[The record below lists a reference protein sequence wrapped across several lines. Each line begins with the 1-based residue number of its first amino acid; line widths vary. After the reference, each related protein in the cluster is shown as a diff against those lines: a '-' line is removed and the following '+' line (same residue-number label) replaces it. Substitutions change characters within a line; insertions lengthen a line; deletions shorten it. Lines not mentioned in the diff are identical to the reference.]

1 MIRLQE
7 VSHQYVNGTQALK
20 NLNLEFGGQHFTALI
35 GPSGAGKSTL
45 MRVLNGLVRPSKG
58 RVWLEG
64 TEITNAGDRVVRL
77 ERRKIGMVF
86 QQFNLVKRLT
96 AFENVLIGRLGFM
109 DTLRSSLKAYSRTDR
124 QLAMQML
131 ERVGMADQAWQR
143 ADTLSGGQQQR
154 VGIARAL
161 AQQPKLILADEP
173 ISALDPKSSEQVMNL
188 LREIQRQDGIA
199 VLTNLHHL
207 DAVRDYAERV
217 VGLRA
222 GEVVFAVLGQGR
234 GGAMILL
241 DQGPGGRPALFNGA
255 REVIVALR
263 LQDVAPALARLDA
276 GLYDPP
282 PVRLRPRLR
291 RGFRRSLENSCPQ
304 SRGRLHCHPAA
315 AIGGC
320 DPPSSRRGGPP
331 SSSPAETR
339 RPLRNGARTRESG

>member
-1 MIRLQE
+1 LIRLQE
-7 VSHQYVNGTQALK
+7 VSHRYANGTQALK

-45 MRVLNGLVRPSKG
+45 MRVLNGLVRPSSG
-58 RVWLEG
+58 HVWLEG
-64 TEITNAGDRVVRL
+64 TEITKANDRVVRL

-86 QQFNLVKRLT
+86 QQFNLVKRLS
-96 AFENVLIGRLGFM
+96 ALENVLIGRLGFM
-109 DTLRSSLKAYSRTDR
+109 DTLRSSFKAYSRTDR

-188 LREIQRQDGIA
+188 LREIQQQDGIA

-222 GEVVFAVLGQGR
+222 GEVVFDGR
-234 GGAMILL
+234 ADQL
-241 DQGPGGRPALFNGA
+241 DTDAARALYYGENTESTEFSSIPTTL
-255 REVIVALR
+255 EVGIPIAAPVASLFAPNQFDLNRYTQDQAGFSSLR
-263 LQDVAPALARLDA
+263 IKK
-276 GLYDPP
+276 
-282 PVRLRPRLR
+282 
-291 RGFRRSLENSCPQ
+291 EW
-304 SRGRLHCHPAA
+304 
-315 AIGGC
+315 
-320 DPPSSRRGGPP
+320 
-331 SSSPAETR
+331 E
-339 RPLRNGARTRESG
+339 

>member
-1 MIRLQE
+1 
-7 VSHQYVNGTQALK
+7 
-20 NLNLEFGGQHFTALI
+20 
-35 GPSGAGKSTL
+35 

-222 GEVVFAVLGQGR
+222 GEVVFDGR
-234 GGAMILL
+234 A
-241 DQGPGGRPALFNGA
+241 DQ
-255 REVIVALR
+255 
-263 LQDVAPALARLDA
+263 LDA
-276 GLYDPP
+276 DAARALYYGENEPSEPLSDVQVPHSIP
-282 PVRLRPRLR
+282 TAPISAAISNAFGSNQFTINSQTHDPVR
-291 RGFRRSLENSCPQ
+291 F
-304 SRGRLHCHPAA
+304 
-315 AIGGC
+315 
-320 DPPSSRRGGPP
+320 SSVRIK
-331 SSSPAETR
+331 E
-339 RPLRNGARTRESG
+339 EWK

>member
-1 MIRLQE
+1 LIRLEQ
-7 VSHQYVNGTQALK
+7 VSHQYANGTLALQ

-45 MRVLNGLVRPSKG
+45 MRVLNGLVRPSHGK
-58 RVWLEG
+58 VWLEN
-64 TEITNAGDRVVRL
+64 TEITKANDSVVRL

-109 DTLRSSLKAYSRTDR
+109 SSLRSSFKAYSRTDR
-124 QLAMQML
+124 ELAMRLL

-173 ISALDPKSSEQVMNL
+173 ISALDPKSSEQIMNL
-188 LREIQRQDGIA
+188 LLEIQLQDQIA
-199 VLTNLHHL
+199 VLVNLHHL

-222 GEVVFAVLGQGR
+222 GQVVFDGHADQLDSDAARALYYGENDSTATSSDVINPER
-234 GGAMILL
+234 PVVAMPIS
-241 DQGPGGRPALFNGA
+241 
-255 REVIVALR
+255 V
-263 LQDVAPALARLDA
+263 
-276 GLYDPP
+276 
-282 PVRLRPRLR
+282 PV
-291 RGFRRSLENSCPQ
+291 SS
-304 SRGRLHCHPAA
+304 A
-315 AIGGC
+315 AITNQFTINSYTH
-320 DPPSSRRGGPP
+320 DPAGFSNSR
-331 SSSPAETR
+331 SKKEWK
-339 RPLRNGARTRESG
+339 

>member
-64 TEITNAGDRVVRL
+64 TEITNAGDGVVRL

-222 GEVVFAVLGQGR
+222 GEVVFDGR
-234 GGAMILL
+234 ADQL
-241 DQGPGGRPALFNGA
+241 DVDAARALYYGENQA
-255 REVIVALR
+255 SEPSSDIV
-263 LQDVAPALARLDA
+263 QIPHSIPTAPISAAISSALAPNQFDINP
-276 GLYDPP
+276 YMQDQVVFSS
-282 PVRLRPRLR
+282 VRIK
-291 RGFRRSLENSCPQ
+291 E
-304 SRGRLHCHPAA
+304 
-315 AIGGC
+315 
-320 DPPSSRRGGPP
+320 
-331 SSSPAETR
+331 EWK
-339 RPLRNGARTRESG
+339 

>member
-7 VSHQYVNGTQALK
+7 VSHQYANGTQALK

-188 LREIQRQDGIA
+188 LREIQQQDGIA

-222 GEVVFAVLGQGR
+222 GEVVFDGR
-234 GGAMILL
+234 ADQL
-241 DQGPGGRPALFNGA
+241 DTNAARALYYGENQA
-255 REVIVALR
+255 SEPSNDIVQIPHSIPTTPISA
-263 LQDVAPALARLDA
+263 AISSALAPNQFDINPYMQDQA
-276 GLYDPP
+276 VFSS
-282 PVRLRPRLR
+282 VRIK
-291 RGFRRSLENSCPQ
+291 E
-304 SRGRLHCHPAA
+304 
-315 AIGGC
+315 
-320 DPPSSRRGGPP
+320 
-331 SSSPAETR
+331 EWK
-339 RPLRNGARTRESG
+339 

>member
-1 MIRLQE
+1 LIRLEQ
-7 VSHQYVNGTQALK
+7 VSHCYANGTQALK

-45 MRVLNGLVRPSKG
+45 MRVLNGLVRPSNG

-64 TEITNAGDRVVRL
+64 TEITNASDTVVRL

-109 DTLRSSLKAYSRTDR
+109 GLLRSSFKAYSKTDR

-188 LREIQRQDGIA
+188 LREIQQQDGIA

-222 GEVVFAVLGQGR
+222 GQVVFDGRAEQLDDEAARALYYGENEAEPSSDIPNLERPVVVMPSSVPASSAVISNQFT
-234 GGAMILL
+234 INSYTH
-241 DQGPGGRPALFNGA
+241 DP
-255 REVIVALR
+255 
-263 LQDVAPALARLDA
+263 A
-276 GLYDPP
+276 GLSDS
-282 PVRLRPRLR
+282 
-291 RGFRRSLENSCPQ
+291 RSKKEWK
-304 SRGRLHCHPAA
+304 
-315 AIGGC
+315 
-320 DPPSSRRGGPP
+320 
-331 SSSPAETR
+331 
-339 RPLRNGARTRESG
+339 